1 VLFST
6 TNGVGNSNNTVSLC
20 NIGPAGSNLPTKAV
34 MGLGTPSNPNTA
46 NLIDNN
52 NIFDFFSA
60 SASVSGISVQDND
73 DNWTISN
80 NRIYQTAARTFT
92 SATRRYAGITLNAT
106 GGAFTV
112 TGNVIGFGAANGTGT
127 TTISRSTNEFRGLD
141 LASVSTTTPTNVQ
154 GNIISGINQ
163 TSARNATTTPNSSFT
178 AIALGSTDGRF
189 NVGDLTGNTIGSLD
203 GSSTIV
209 VTASSATAGTTPI
222 IGILDFSQRSNT
234 ISNNVIGNVTINSG
248 GTGTTVGFR
257 GIYLI
262 TVAAQLATINDNT
275 IYNITDNIV
284 GNYAMYGIYGSM
296 SAVNAAGNVVS
307 NMSGNAN
314 SPGVTMTGI
323 VVNTPLSTQPSSIS
337 QNVVHTLSNSVT
349 GGSAGSVYGMDFT
362 LPSLGNVI
370 ERNLVHSLYVSSTL
384 TAYQI

>member
-1 VLFST
+1 
-6 TNGVGNSNNTVSLC
+6 
-20 NIGPAGSNLPTKAV
+20 
-34 MGLGTPSNPNTA
+34 
-46 NLIDNN
+46 
-52 NIFDFFSA
+52 
-60 SASVSGISVQDND
+60 
-73 DNWTISN
+73 
-80 NRIYQTAARTFT
+80 
-92 SATRRYAGITLNAT
+92 
-106 GGAFTV
+106 
-112 TGNVIGFGAANGTGT
+112 
-127 TTISRSTNEFRGLD
+127 
-141 LASVSTTTPTNVQ
+141 
-154 GNIISGINQ
+154 
-163 TSARNATTTPNSSFT
+163 
-178 AIALGSTDGRF
+178 
-189 NVGDLTGNTIGSLD
+189 
-203 GSSTIV
+203 
-209 VTASSATAGTTPI
+209 
-222 IGILDFSQRSNT
+222 
-234 ISNNVIGNVTINSG
+234 
-248 GTGTTVGFR
+248 
-257 GIYLI
+257 LI